1 MKDRVGAS
9 GAARHSPIADSPQGS
24 RQANAHGLCRSVASS
39 LRRRLIRGRPHAVA
53 ELGPTEA
60 SGTPSHSVAIR
71 PITASAP
78 ALRSCGGAATVRGS
92 TTPAPAESRRKCLC
106 ERRRAGGQISLLARC
121 QPGGK
126 RPTREGSFRACSKC
140 LRTGSADLEKTSRN
154 NYLSKVT
161 LACTTLRFRAKPT
174 AHAADFRSTCIT
186 HRSR

>member
-39 LRRRLIRGRPHAVA
+39 LRRRLIGGRPPTVA
-53 ELGPTEA
+53 ELGPDRGERHA
-60 SGTPSHSVAIR
+60 EPLDRHAPYHRIGAGAEIVRGAAAIR
-71 PITASAP
+71 GLSHARAGSVPPEMS
-78 ALRSCGGAATVRGS
+78 VR
-92 TTPAPAESRRKCLC
+92 
-106 ERRRAGGQISLLARC
+106 RRRAGGQISLLARC

-140 LRTGSADLEKTSRN
+140 SRRGSADLEKTSRN